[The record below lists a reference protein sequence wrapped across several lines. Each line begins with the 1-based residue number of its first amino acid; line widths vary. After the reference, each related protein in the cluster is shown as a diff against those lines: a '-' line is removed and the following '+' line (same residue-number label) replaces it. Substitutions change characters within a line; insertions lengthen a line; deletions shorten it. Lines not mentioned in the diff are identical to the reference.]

1 MSPLFTPRWLPVL
14 AVLLATG
21 ASAQP
26 TPSAEIERLAVK
38 AASSQGVRLIIGLN
52 ETVEPETRL
61 SKSAAGLQR
70 ARVRAAQDS
79 AISKLLSG
87 TGSQVRAQFERQP
100 HFVADVD
107 ANAMARLR
115 SSKLVRSLEED
126 VPLPSTLLEST
137 SLVQAPDVWASGRTG
152 TGWTV
157 AVLDTG
163 VDKNHPFLTG
173 KVVSEACYSSNT
185 SIAQSVC
192 PGGVTESTAAGSGMH
207 CSSASDACRHGTHVA
222 GIVAGSGGPNGT
234 QGVAPGAKLISVQ
247 VFSHFPSYGTVMA
260 YTSDIIRGLERV
272 YALRETHQIAAV
284 NMSLG
289 GGQYTSSCDNVN
301 GATKFAIDNLRAA
314 GVATVIA
321 SGNDAYKNAIA
332 SPACI
337 SSAVSVGAHCDVG
350 PDSSACAQGAGGVAS
365 YSNIASFVSLL
376 APGSYIRSS
385 VPGTG
390 YAAFNGTSMA
400 APHVAGAWAVM
411 KQAQPGISVTEAL
424 ALFKNHGA
432 SVTDTRP
439 GGTVSGLK
447 RVQMGFLA
455 GPARTLTVARS
466 GTGSGL
472 VSSSPSGVNCGG
484 DCTESFPD
492 GGSVTLSA
500 VAATGSTFSGWG
512 GACSGMGSCTV
523 SMTDDRHVIATFTGQ
538 PQTLQVIRQGTGLGS
553 VSSSPAGIQ
562 CGTTCSVSLP
572 YNTLVTLSATA
583 SLGSRFSG
591 WSGACIGTGPCT
603 VTLTSAQQ
611 VTATFAVQSHAITVT
626 KSGAGVVTST
636 TSPLNCGKTCKST
649 LPHGSFLALAA
660 TPSAGSVFIGW
671 SGACTGA
678 GACLV
683 PVNEP
688 TSVHAE
694 FRKSHFRLTY
704 RHLGKGLGTVTA
716 SQGTLQ
722 CSRDCKSA
730 MVSTEPVTLVAQPAE
745 GSFFAGWGGVCSG
758 FATNSCTVS
767 MDAAR
772 TVTATYH
779 RITHAL
785 DTVVQGDGKGRITS
799 LPKGVNC
806 ASECSRLF
814 NSGTLVTLTAN
825 PAKGS
830 LFAGWGGAC
839 SGTST
844 RSCLVPMSQAQSA
857 VAHFMPSHFALQ
869 VSKTGTGRGAVVSAD
884 SGVNCGKTCARRQ
897 PNGST
902 VTLTATPATGSVF
915 AGWSGACA
923 GSDSCTVFMTQAR
936 QVTALFEPAAS
947 SL

>member
-1 MSPLFTPRWLPVL
+1 MPPLFSARWLAL
-14 AVLLATG
+14 LGLLLAAG
-21 ASAQP
+21 AAAQP
-26 TPSAEIERLAVK
+26 VPTAELERLAAK
-38 AASSQGVRLIIGLN
+38 AGSSQGVRLIIGLN
-52 ETVEPETRL
+52 EAVEPEARL

-70 ARVRAAQDS
+70 ARVRAAQNN
-79 AISKLLSG
+79 AISTLLSG
-87 TGSQVRAQFERQP
+87 TESRVRTQFERQP

-107 ANAMARLR
+107 ANALARLR
-115 SSKLVRSLEED
+115 SSRLVRSIEED
-126 VPLPSTLLEST
+126 VPVPSTLLEST
-137 SLVQAPDVWASGRTG
+137 PLIQAPEAWATGRTG

-163 VDKNHPFLTG
+163 VDKSHPFLAG

-192 PGGVTESTAAGSGMH
+192 PGGATESTATGSGMH
-207 CSSASDACRHGTHVA
+207 CGSAPDACRHGTHVA

-289 GGQYTSSCDNVN
+289 GGQFTSSCDSTN

-314 GVATVIA
+314 GIATVIA
-321 SGNDAYKNAIA
+321 SGNDAYKNAI
-332 SPACI
+332 SGPACI
-337 SSAVSVGAHCDVG
+337 SSAVSVGALCDVG
-350 PDSSACAQGAGGVAS
+350 PDGSACAQGAGGIAS

-390 YAAFNGTSMA
+390 YASFNGTSMA

-411 KQAQPGISVTEAL
+411 KQAQPGIGVTEAL
-424 ALFKNHGA
+424 NLFKNHGVN
-432 SVTDTRP
+432 VTDTRP
-439 GGTVSGLK
+439 GGTVTGLK

-455 GPARTLTVARS
+455 GPARILTVARN

-484 DCTESFPD
+484 DCTESFPE

-500 VAATGSTFSGWG
+500 IAATGSTFSGWS

-523 SMTDDRHVIATFTGQ
+523 SMTADRHVIATFTGQ
-538 PQTLQVIRQGTGLGS
+538 PQTLQVLRQGTGMGS
-553 VSSSPAGIQ
+553 VTSSPAGIQ
-562 CGTTCSVSLP
+562 CGSTCSVSLP
-572 YNTLVTLSATA
+572 YNTLVTLSANA
-583 SLGSRFSG
+583 AAGSRFTG
-591 WSGACIGTGPCT
+591 WGGACFGTGSCT
-603 VTLTSAQQ
+603 VTLTSARQ
-611 VTATFAVQSHAITVT
+611 VTATFATQSHAITVT
-626 KSGAGVVTST
+626 KAGAGMVTSS
-636 TSPLNCGKTCKST
+636 TSPLQCGKKCNST
-649 LPHGSFLALAA
+649 QPHGSLLALAA

-671 SGACTGA
+671 SGACSGA
-678 GACLV
+678 GTCMV

-688 TSVHAE
+688 TAVHAE

-716 SQGTLQ
+716 EQGVLQ
-722 CSRDCKSA
+722 CSRNCISA
-730 MVSTEPVTLVAQPAE
+730 MPSTSPLTLVAQPSD
-745 GSFFAGWGGVCSG
+745 GSYFAGWGGVCTG
-758 FATNSCTVS
+758 ITTNRCTVS

-799 LPKGVNC
+799 RPKGVNC
-806 ASECSRLF
+806 AIECSRSF

-830 LFAGWGGAC
+830 LFAGWGGVC

-844 RSCLVPMSQAQSA
+844 RGCVVPMTEAKRA
-857 VAHFMPSHFALQ
+857 VAHFTPSHYVLN
-869 VSKTGTGRGAVVSAD
+869 VSKTGTGRGAVASAE
-884 SGVNCGKTCARRQ
+884 SGLNCGKTCTRRQ
-897 PNGST
+897 PIGSS
-902 VTLTATPATGSVF
+902 VTLTATPTSGSVF
-915 AGWSGACA
+915 SGWSGACT
-923 GSDSCTVFMTQAR
+923 GSASCTVNMTQAR
-936 QVTALFEPAAS
+936 HVTALFEPAAS

>member
-1 MSPLFTPRWLPVL
+1 MPPLFTPRWLAVL

-21 ASAQP
+21 AAAQP
-26 TPSAEIERLAVK
+26 ASNAEIERLAAK
-38 AASSQGVRLIIGLN
+38 AATPLGVRLIIGLN
-52 ETVEPETRL
+52 EAVEPETRL

-70 ARVRAAQDS
+70 ARVRAAQNS
-79 AISKLLSG
+79 AISTLLSG
-87 TGSQVRAQFERQP
+87 TNSRVRTQFERQP

-107 ANAMARLR
+107 ANALARLR
-115 SSKLVRSLEED
+115 SSKLVRSIEED
-126 VPLPSTLLEST
+126 VPVPSTLLEST
-137 SLVQAPDVWASGRTG
+137 PLIQAPEVWATGRTG

-163 VDKNHPFLTG
+163 VDKNHPFLAG

-192 PGGVTESTAAGSGMH
+192 PGGVSESTSAGSGMH
-207 CSSASDACRHGTHVA
+207 CGSAPDACRHGTHVA
-222 GIVAGSGGPNGT
+222 GIVAGSGGPNGA

-272 YALRETHQIAAV
+272 YALRDTHQIAAV

-289 GGQYTSSCDNVN
+289 GGQYTSTCDAVN

-314 GVATVIA
+314 GIATVIA
-321 SGNDAYKNAIA
+321 SGNDAYKNAIS

-337 SSAVSVGAHCDVG
+337 STAVSVGAHCDVG
-350 PDSSACAQGAGGVAS
+350 PDGGACAQGAGGVAS

-424 ALFKNHGA
+424 SLFKNHGA

-439 GGTVSGLK
+439 GGTVSGMK
-447 RVQMGFLA
+447 RVQMNFLA

-472 VSSSPSGVNCGG
+472 VSSSPAGVNCGG

-500 VAATGSTFSGWG
+500 IASTGSTFSGWG

-538 PQTLQVIRQGTGLGS
+538 PQTLQVIRQGTGMGN
-553 VSSSPAGIQ
+553 VISSPAGIQ
-562 CGTTCSVSLP
+562 CGAACSVSLP
-572 YNTLVTLSATA
+572 YNTLVTLSANA
-583 SLGSRFSG
+583 SVGSRFTG
-591 WSGACIGTGPCT
+591 WGGACSGTGACT
-603 VTLTSAQQ
+603 VSLSSARH
-611 VTATFAVQSHAITVT
+611 VTATFAVQTHAVTVT
-626 KSGAGVVTST
+626 KSGAGLVTSS
-636 TSPLNCGKTCKST
+636 TSAVKCGKVCKATQS
-649 LPHGSFLALAA
+649 HGSLLALTA
-660 TPSAGSVFIGW
+660 TPASGSVFIGW

-678 GACLV
+678 GVCSV
-683 PVNEP
+683 PVNEA

-694 FRKSHFRLTY
+694 FRKSHYRLKY
-704 RHLGKGLGTVTA
+704 RQLGKGLGTVT
-716 SQGTLQ
+716 SDQGTLQ
-722 CSRDCKSA
+722 CSRDCSS
-730 MVSTEPVTLVAQPAE
+730 MVASTEPVTLTAQPAE
-745 GSFFAGWGGVCSG
+745 GSYFAGWSGACAGVSS
-758 FATNSCTVS
+758 NSCTVS
-767 MDAAR
+767 MTTSR
-772 TVTATYH
+772 TVKATFQ
-779 RITHAL
+779 RIKHAL
-785 DTVVQGDGKGRITS
+785 DTTVEGIGKGRITS
-799 LPKGVNC
+799 LPKGVDC

-814 NSGTLVTLTAN
+814 NSGTLVTLTAR

-844 RSCLVPMSQAQSA
+844 RSCVVPMSQAQSA
-857 VAHFMPSHFALQ
+857 VAHFTPSHFALQ
-869 VSKTGTGRGAVVSAD
+869 VSKTGTGRGAVVSAE
-884 SGVNCGKTCARRQ
+884 SGVNCGTTCARRQ
-897 PNGST
+897 PIGST
-902 VTLTATPATGSVF
+902 VTLTATAANGSVF
-915 AGWSGACA
+915 VGWSGACT
-923 GSDSCTVFMTQAR
+923 GSASCMVSMTQAR
-936 QVTALFEPAAS
+936 QVIALFEPAAS